1 MPHGRV
7 GRNRV
12 SFDMRFSTLLIK
24 NLLRRKFRS
33 LLTLFGIAIAVGT
46 TVSLLGIADGFRRTT
61 YDAIAGRGVDL
72 VVMETDTVDQL
83 SSDLDEGLLDTV
95 SKIPG
100 VAKVAP
106 TLVDVMAFEIKG
118 TTINALVQGWE
129 PGSLSFDGVNIIR
142 GQTLEVGNQG
152 VAIVGH
158 LLASQMEKD
167 LGDTVEIE
175 GDPFTIVG
183 VYESFVLPENVGLVV
198 PLKEMQRVRFNE
210 GRVTAFGVVVD
221 PDVDPDAG
229 IIDEV
234 KERINNLKLANGRTA
249 RVFAQ
254 TVRDYSQDSIHI
266 KVAHAM
272 AWLTSAIAIIVG
284 TIGILNTMVMSVVER
299 IREISILRAIGWR
312 KTRIISMVLG
322 ESLILST
329 LGAVVGIIAAALLN
343 QYLTTLPWT
352 QGLVTGRIAFQV
364 LLFGLA
370 MATSVG
376 LLGGIYP
383 AFRAASLPPSD
394 GLRSE

>member
-1 MPHGRV
+1 
-7 GRNRV
+7 
-12 SFDMRFSTLLIK
+12 
-24 NLLRRKFRS
+24 
-33 LLTLFGIAIAVGT
+33 
-46 TVSLLGIADGFRRTT
+46 
-61 YDAIAGRGVDL
+61 
-72 VVMETDTVDQL
+72 
-83 SSDLDEGLLDTV
+83 
-95 SKIPG
+95 
-100 VAKVAP
+100 
-106 TLVDVMAFEIKG
+106 
-118 TTINALVQGWE
+118 LVQGWE

-210 GRVTAFGVVVD
+210 GRVTAFGVV
-221 PDVDPDAG
+221 VDPDAG

>member
-1 MPHGRV
+1 
-7 GRNRV
+7 
-12 SFDMRFSTLLIK
+12 MRFSTLLIK

-106 TLVDVMAFEIKG
+106 TLVDVMAFEVQG
-118 TTINALVQGWE
+118 TTINALVQGWA
-129 PGSLSFDGVNIIR
+129 PGSLSFDGVSIIR
-142 GQTLEVGNQG
+142 GQTLELGHQG

-175 GDPFTIVG
+175 GEPFTIVG
-183 VYESFVLPENVGLVV
+183 IYESYVLPENVGLVV

-221 PDVDPDAG
+221 PDVG

-234 KERINNLKLANGRTA
+234 KERINNLKLPNGRTA

-312 KTRIISMVLG
+312 KTRIIGMVLG

-329 LGAVVGIIAAALLN
+329 TGAIAGIIAAALLN

-352 QGLVTGRIAFQV
+352 QGLVTGRIAFPV
-364 LLFGLA
+364 LLFGVL

-383 AFRAASLPPSD
+383 AFRAASLAPSD